1 MAFRAFELSDPA
13 LPDDVR
19 QRVCLQYYDRIYKAA
34 FPIADEA
41 EDPNIWLRLMRER
54 PPAPQPM
61 LRILLATP
69 EGRLPQDES
78 SAILAGIHFE
88 FYRNS
93 GAALVT
99 YLCVRPD
106 MRRHGIA
113 AFLLGRAVE
122 TMRSDAG
129 SASAPLFAEAENPD
143 SFSEPSIRGAASRRL
158 AVLSRLG
165 FREIPIRYR
174 QPALAP
180 GKRPV
185 DHLKFLV
192 WSAEGPA
199 GVKLSTLRAFMREFY
214 SALNAGEP
222 DETRMFG
229 GLREGNVQP
238 IVLVRGE

>member
-1 MAFRAFELSDPA
+1 MGFRAFDLSDPA

-19 QRVCLQYYDRIYKAA
+19 ERVCWQYYDLIYKDA

-54 PPAPQPM
+54 PAAPQPV
-61 LRILLATP
+61 LRILLATADRCSP
-69 EGRLPQDES
+69 LDDP
-78 SAILAGIHFE
+78 SAVLAGIHFE
-88 FYRNS
+88 FYRDS

-106 MRRHGIA
+106 MRGQGIA

-122 TMRSDAG
+122 TVRSNTA
-129 SASAPLFAEAENPD
+129 SASAQVFAEAENPD
-143 SFSEPSIRGAASRRL
+143 SFAEPSMREAASHRL
-158 AVLSRLG
+158 SVLSRLG
-165 FREIPIRYR
+165 FREVPIKYR

-185 DHLKFLV
+185 DHLKFLI
-192 WSAEGPA
+192 WSAEGSA

-214 SALNAGEP
+214 SALHAGEP
-222 DETRMFG
+222 DEAHIFG
-229 GLREGNVQP
+229 GLRGEYIKP
-238 IVLVRGE
+238 IALSRGE